1 MKSIG
6 LVSLTLTLT
15 FYYYIQKLMEKYPH
29 LNTKLSNASNVI
41 NNQLAKLR
49 ILDSRF
55 NTLDAELHNK
65 VITNIKNGD
74 NVRAK
79 ALANELVNIR
89 KIKHTTQKLLMSLEV
104 VVIRFSTISEFADIL
119 DTINPMIETVKEV
132 KNDIT
137 RTVPA
142 ATSIISE
149 MSTLTSD
156 ILIHSN
162 VNLNIDHHL
171 SIPVNSDALEILNEV
186 QNIMEEEAKT
196 KLPDIPNKI
205 SHKSKYTSK
214 QNEIQNENSKVLLE
228 A

>member
-15 FYYYIQKLMEKYPH
+15 FYYYIKKHMQKYPQ
-29 LNTKLSNASNVI
+29 LQTKLSNASNVV
-41 NNQLAKLR
+41 NNQLEKLR
-49 ILDSRF
+49 ILEGRF

-104 VVIRFSTISEFADIL
+104 VVIRFSTLSEFADIL

-132 KNDIT
+132 KNDIS

-149 MSTLTSD
+149 ISTLASD
-156 ILIHSN
+156 ILLNSN
-162 VNLNIDHHL
+162 VSVNIDRL
-171 SIPVNSDALEILNEV
+171 SIPVNSDAIEILNEV
-186 QNIMEEEAKT
+186 QNIMEEEAKS
-196 KLPDIPNKI
+196 KLPDIPNNI
-205 SHKSKYTSK
+205 SHNTKYISK
-214 QNEIQNENSKVLLE
+214 QNEISTQNSNVLLE

>member
-6 LVSLTLTLT
+6 LVRLTLTLT
-15 FYYYIQKLMEKYPH
+15 FYYYTNKLMEKYPQVK
-29 LNTKLSNASNVI
+29 TKLSNASTVV

-49 ILDSRF
+49 ILNNRF
-55 NTLDAELHNK
+55 NNLDNELRNK
-65 VITNIKNGD
+65 VIINIKNGD

-89 KIKHTTQKLLMSLEV
+89 KIKRTTQKLLMSLEV
-104 VVIRFSTISEFADIL
+104 IVIRFSTISEFAEIL

-142 ATSIISE
+142 AASIISE
-149 MSTLTSD
+149 MTTLSSE
-156 ILIHSN
+156 ILIQSN
-162 VNLNIDHHL
+162 VNVNVDHI

-186 QNIMEEEAKT
+186 HTIMEEETRSK
-196 KLPDIPNKI
+196 IPAIPINIRKNI
-205 SHKSKYTSK
+205 QNITK
-214 QNEIQNENSKVLLE
+214 QNEISTKDSRVILE

>member
-1 MKSIG
+1 
-6 LVSLTLTLT
+6 V
-15 FYYYIQKLMEKYPH
+15 ENYPQ
-29 LNTKLSNASNVI
+29 LKTKLSNASTIV

-55 NTLDAELHNK
+55 NTLDAELRNK
-65 VITNIKNGD
+65 VIINIKNGD

-79 ALANELVNIR
+79 TLANELANIR
-89 KIKHTTQKLLMSLEV
+89 KIKQTTKKLLMSLEV
-104 VVIRFSTISEFADIL
+104 IVIRFSTVSEFAEIL

-137 RTVPA
+137 KTVPV

-149 MSTLTSD
+149 MTTLTSD
-156 ILIHSN
+156 VLIQAN
-162 VNLNIDHHL
+162 VNVNIDNL

-186 QNIMEEEAKT
+186 QNIMEEETKS
-196 KLPDIPNKI
+196 KLPDIPNNINNNTKY
-205 SHKSKYTSK
+205 SSKK
-214 QNEIQNENSKVLLE
+214 NELLTKKSKVLLE

>member
-15 FYYYIQKLMEKYPH
+15 FYYYIKKHMQKYPQ
-29 LNTKLSNASNVI
+29 LQTKLSNASNVV
-41 NNQLAKLR
+41 NNQLEKLR
-49 ILDSRF
+49 ILEGRF

-142 ATSIISE
+142 GTSIISE
-149 MSTLTSD
+149 MSTLASD
-156 ILIHSN
+156 ILLNSN
-162 VNLNIDHHL
+162 VNVNIDRL

-186 QNIMEEEAKT
+186 QNIMEEEAKS
-196 KLPDIPNKI
+196 KLPDIPNNI
-205 SHKSKYTSK
+205 SHNTKYTSK
-214 QNEIQNENSKVLLE
+214 QNEISTQNSNVLLE

>member
-15 FYYYIQKLMEKYPH
+15 FYYYIKKHMQKYPQ
-29 LNTKLSNASNVI
+29 LQTKLSNASNVV
-41 NNQLAKLR
+41 NNQLEKLR
-49 ILDSRF
+49 ILEGRF

-65 VITNIKNGD
+65 LITNIKNGD

-142 ATSIISE
+142 GTSIISE
-149 MSTLTSD
+149 MSTLASD
-156 ILIHSN
+156 ILLNSN
-162 VNLNIDHHL
+162 VNVNIDRL

-186 QNIMEEEAKT
+186 QNIMEEEAKS
-196 KLPDIPNKI
+196 KLPDIPNNI
-205 SHKSKYTSK
+205 SHNTKYTSK
-214 QNEIQNENSKVLLE
+214 QNEISTQNSNVLLE

>member
-6 LVSLTLTLT
+6 LVRLTLTLT
-15 FYYYIQKLMEKYPH
+15 FYYYINKLMEKYPQVK
-29 LNTKLSNASNVI
+29 TKLSNASTVI

-49 ILDSRF
+49 ILNNRF
-55 NTLDAELHNK
+55 NNLDNELRNK
-65 VITNIKNGD
+65 VIINIKNGD

-89 KIKHTTQKLLMSLEV
+89 KIKRTTQKLLMSLEV
-104 VVIRFSTISEFADIL
+104 IVIRFSTISEFAEIL

-149 MSTLTSD
+149 MTTLSSE
-156 ILIHSN
+156 ILIQSN
-162 VNLNIDHHL
+162 VNVNVDNI

-186 QNIMEEEAKT
+186 HTIMEEETRSK
-196 KLPDIPNKI
+196 IPAIPINI
-205 SHKSKYTSK
+205 SNNIKHISK
-214 QNEIQNENSKVLLE
+214 QNEISSKNSKVLLE

>member
-15 FYYYIQKLMEKYPH
+15 FYYYIKKHMQKYPQ
-29 LNTKLSNASNVI
+29 LQSKLSNASNVV

-49 ILDSRF
+49 ILESRF

-74 NVRAK
+74 NIRAK

-149 MSTLTSD
+149 MSTITSD
-156 ILIHSN
+156 ILINSN
-162 VNLNIDHHL
+162 VNVNIDRL
-171 SIPVNSDALEILNEV
+171 SIPVNSDALDILNEV
-186 QNIMEEEAKT
+186 QNIMEEEAKS
-196 KLPDIPNKI
+196 KLPDIPNNI
-205 SHKSKYTSK
+205 SHKTKYTSK
-214 QNEIQNENSKVLLE
+214 QNEISTQNSNVLLE

>member
-15 FYYYIQKLMEKYPH
+15 FYYYIKKHMQKYPQ
-29 LNTKLSNASNVI
+29 LQTKLSNASNVV
-41 NNQLAKLR
+41 NNQLEKLR
-49 ILDSRF
+49 ILEGRF

-104 VVIRFSTISEFADIL
+104 VVIRFSSISEFADIL

-142 ATSIISE
+142 ATSIIAE
-149 MSTLTSD
+149 MSTLASD
-156 ILIHSN
+156 ILLNSN
-162 VNLNIDHHL
+162 VSVNIDRL

-186 QNIMEEEAKT
+186 QNIMEEEAKS
-196 KLPDIPNKI
+196 KLPDIPNNI
-205 SHKSKYTSK
+205 SHNTKYTSK
-214 QNEIQNENSKVLLE
+214 QNEISTQNSNVLLE